1 MEIAVVGL
9 NHLTAPIQIRERVSF
24 TDSQKIE
31 ILNEILDREVKEV
44 VVLSTCNRSEVYI
57 CANQIEVKMEAIK
70 EIYYDL
76 CQVEEVKDFLFT
88 KVGVEAVKYLYQVT
102 AGFHSIVVGED
113 QILGQVKEAQEFAME
128 IGASGKIL
136 NKLFREAITTAKL
149 IKTQTKISQYPLSI
163 SYIGI
168 KFLKEKMGSLEGKSA
183 LLIGAGKMNKLAL
196 NHLYEQHIGKV
207 YMANRTHQKVAD
219 LTNLHKE
226 LIAIEY
232 EKRYEILQEVDI
244 LITSTASPHLII
256 KQADMPN
263 ITNELYVLDI
273 ALPRDVEE
281 CVGEDPH
288 IHLYDIDDLKEIS
301 HKNSAKRDEIAKQA
315 EGVILESLEAFMSWM
330 HRIKIDPTI
339 KSLNERCEEIEQ
351 DTMNYLK
358 RKIDLSCKEEKIIEK
373 MLRSSLKRLIRE
385 PISNLKEIKDK
396 QKQEESIKLLEELF
410 GL

>member
-1 MEIAVVGL
+1 
-9 NHLTAPIQIRERVSF
+9 
-24 TDSQKIE
+24 
-31 ILNEILDREVKEV
+31 
-44 VVLSTCNRSEVYI
+44 
-57 CANQIEVKMEAIK
+57 
-70 EIYYDL
+70 
-76 CQVEEVKDFLFT
+76 
-88 KVGVEAVKYLYQVT
+88 T

-263 ITNELYVLDI
+263 ITNELYILDS

-281 CVGEDPH
+281 CVGEDLH

-301 HKNSAKRDEIAKQA
+301 HKNSEKRYEIAQQA
-315 EGVILESLEAFMSWM
+315 DKIILESLEELIGWM
-330 HRIKIDPTI
+330 HTIKIDPTI
-339 KSLNERCEEIEQ
+339 RSLNERCEEIEQ

>member
-57 CANQIEVKMEAIK
+57 YADQVEAKIEAIK
-70 EIYYDL
+70 EVYYDF
-76 CQVEEVKDFLFT
+76 CQVQEVKDFLFA
-88 KVGVEAVKYLYQVT
+88 KVGIEAAKYLYQVT

-128 IGASGKIL
+128 IGASGKVL
-136 NKLFREAITTAKL
+136 NKLFREAITTAKQ
-149 IKTQTKISQYPLSI
+149 IKTETKISEYPLSI

-207 YMANRTHQKVAD
+207 YMANRTHQKVYD
-219 LTNLHKE
+219 LTTLHKE
-226 LIAIEY
+226 LIAIDY
-232 EKRYEILQEVDI
+232 AKRYEILEEVDI

-263 ITNELYVLDI
+263 ITNELYILDS

-281 CVGEDPH
+281 CVGEDLH

-301 HKNSAKRDEIAKQA
+301 HKNSEKRYEIAQQA
-315 EGVILESLEAFMSWM
+315 DKIILESLEELIGWM
-330 HRIKIDPTI
+330 HTIKIDPTI
-339 KSLNERCEEIEQ
+339 RSLNERCEEIEQ